1 MRIKFLSLIVS
12 FICLSVGI
20 CACMDSEDTYAYSTD
35 ASIRAFGL
43 DTIHGRYYKFT
54 IDQIQRLIYNK
65 DSLPMGADT
74 ILDRILIDTLTC
86 TGWIT
91 SGAPQDTIVDISD
104 SLDLRAAINAP
115 GSEGIKLNSHAA
127 DGTTFIYTLQIRVHQ
142 QDPDSMSWNRLSDHD
157 PLTLTT
163 PAEELKLQLFNGEL
177 LLYTSADELYGHD
190 ADPLSSGWTAST
202 LQGWPEK
209 ALINSMLSFHDK
221 LYVMTAEGD
230 LYYSADGRSW
240 NLDENLGGNIVA
252 LVANFPA
259 NPVSYMD
266 ETLVAIR
273 TTAEGQ
279 QQFVTTT
286 DGLQWIEGALVEA
299 TFPTLNLS
307 HTATTTANG
316 VGKVL
321 VVGQPT
327 AEDQATSLTPWFSLS
342 ADDWAPLSNN
352 SDSGLPRFT
361 HPFIT
366 HYAGLFCCTGG
377 DLSTL
382 YTSQT
387 GIVWAESDAKFRLPD
402 ELVGQAPYT
411 LLSDPTLS
419 SDTKRDYLW
428 AITAQG
434 TSCTVWRGRLNRL
447 GFAST
452 H

>member
-20 CACMDSEDTYAYSTD
+20 SACMDSDDSYAYSSD

-91 SGAPQDTIVDISD
+91 SGAPQDTVVNIQD
-104 SLDLRAAINAP
+104 SLDLRVAINAS

-142 QDPDSMSWNRLSDHD
+142 QDPDSMSWSRLSDND
-157 PLTLTT
+157 PLTLAS
-163 PAEELKLQLFNGEL
+163 PAEELKLQLFNNEL
-177 LLYTSADELYGHD
+177 LLYTSAGELHRRSS
-190 ADPLSSGWTAST
+190 DPLSNGWTAST

-209 ALINSMLSFHDK
+209 TLVNSILPFRDK
-221 LYVMTAEGD
+221 LYVMTSDGS
-230 LYYSADGRSW
+230 LYHSADGSNW
-240 NLDENLGGNIVA
+240 SLDDNLSGGIVA

-259 NPVSYMD
+259 NNVSYMD

-273 TTAEGQ
+273 TTAKGQ

-286 DGLQWIEGALVEA
+286 NGQQWIEGAQVEA

-316 VGKVL
+316 VGKVM
-321 VVGQPT
+321 VVGHTPD
-327 AEDQATSLTPWFSLS
+327 ADQTTGLTPWFSLS
-342 ADDWAPLSNN
+342 ADDWAPLSNTA
-352 SDSGLPRFT
+352 DCGLPRYT

-387 GIVWAESDAKFRLPD
+387 GIVWAESKEKFRLPD
-402 ELVGQAPYT
+402 ELAGQTPYT

-434 TSCTVWRGRLNRL
+434 TTCTVWRGRLNRL